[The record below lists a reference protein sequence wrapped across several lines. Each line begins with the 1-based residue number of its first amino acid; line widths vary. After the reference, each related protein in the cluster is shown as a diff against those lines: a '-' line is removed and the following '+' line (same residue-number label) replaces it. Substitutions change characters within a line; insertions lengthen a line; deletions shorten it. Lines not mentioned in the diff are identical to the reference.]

1 LRSPLESAAHHPR
14 PGPGAAS
21 RGCYINSHAMRYAA
35 RFGRGV
41 FPRGEYFCEAAC
53 YSRLDLHFSGG
64 PKGDQRSPWVRP
76 FPSCGGK
83 KMRARSWLVGLVAAP
98 LLAVSSPAS
107 ASGNGLSLS
116 SENWHAVVA
125 RQMKPAC
132 GSTIRGPF
140 PVQVQK
146 VTVSHPAPGVQLAMV
161 LARCAGAGGAP
172 SGLYVY
178 DRALTNTR
186 AHLLQV
192 LLAPSL
198 DRQANSVTTD
208 GASVTMQEAGY
219 SSSDVPRSAPD
230 LHYEEV
236 WIWTDQRYRAR

>member
-1 LRSPLESAAHHPR
+1 
-14 PGPGAAS
+14 
-21 RGCYINSHAMRYAA
+21 
-35 RFGRGV
+35 
-41 FPRGEYFCEAAC
+41 
-53 YSRLDLHFSGG
+53 
-64 PKGDQRSPWVRP
+64 
-76 FPSCGGK
+76 
-83 KMRARSWLVGLVAAP
+83 MRARSWLVGLAAAP
-98 LLAVSSPAS
+98 FLAVSSPAS

-116 SENWHAVVA
+116 SENWRAVVG

-146 VTVSHPAPGVQLAMV
+146 VTVSDPAPGVQLAIV

-178 DRALTNTR
+178 DRALADTR
-186 AHLLQV
+186 AHLLEV

-198 DRQANSVTTD
+198 DRQANSFTAD
-208 GASVTMQEAGY
+208 GAKVTMREVGY
-219 SSSDVPRSAPD
+219 SSSDVPRSTPD

-236 WIWTDQRYRAR
+236 WKWTNNRYQAR